1 MRTHKIDRLEQSQY
15 QLCYSYLFL
24 DERNILYSDIAN
36 LAHLTT
42 GHLFIFKSVLKRD
55 LLRQKLNSSTDHIF

>member
-36 LAHLTT
+36 LFCLIT
-42 GHLFIFKSVLKRD
+42 GHLVILD
-55 LLRQKLNSSTDHIF
+55 